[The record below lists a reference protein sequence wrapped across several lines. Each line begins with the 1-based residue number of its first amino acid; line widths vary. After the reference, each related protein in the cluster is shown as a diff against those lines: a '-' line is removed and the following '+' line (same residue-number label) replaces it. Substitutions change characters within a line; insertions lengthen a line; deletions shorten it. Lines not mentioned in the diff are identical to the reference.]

1 MTGSRHAEWRH
12 RLASPPEVTST
23 TPADPAALYVARLG
37 TEHSRKTARSALR
50 TLERAYGASPL
61 PWETL
66 TYADIA
72 QISAELSD
80 LSATWGSTCLSVL
93 RQCLQEGR
101 RLGVVDAVLVDRAFE
116 LPPLRGTCG
125 RLGRDVTDSD
135 IAALLA
141 AVDPAT
147 LSGRRDGA
155 VLGLLLGGLRCS
167 ETTTVDVD
175 DYDPGTG
182 RVTVRHGKGRKQRV
196 VPLRSAARQL
206 IEDWVAVHPG
216 DGRLLRPIDRWM
228 NVGDRLSARTVQ
240 VVLAGLCAR
249 AGVEHLSPH
258 ALRAH
263 ALTRVISLGD
273 VYLAMRL
280 AGHAKPDTTAR
291 YDRRGLD
298 ELASVIDQLDEPTA
312 PLPLR
317 LVR

>member
-1 MTGSRHAEWRH
+1 MTR
-12 RLASPPEVTST
+12 PP
-23 TPADPAALYVARLG
+23 DPAALYVARLG

-50 TLERAYGASPL
+50 TLERAYGAAPL
-61 PWETL
+61 PWEAL

-72 QISAELSD
+72 RIRAALSR
-80 LSATWGSTCLSVL
+80 LSVAWGSTCLSVL
-93 RQCLQEGR
+93 RQCLREGQ
-101 RLGVVDAVLVDRAFE
+101 RLGAVDADLVGRAFE

-125 RLGRDVTDSD
+125 RLGRNVTDSD
-135 IAALLA
+135 ITALLA
-141 AVDPAT
+141 AVDPTT

-182 RVTVRHGKGRKQRV
+182 RVTVRQAKGRKQRV
-196 VPLRSAARQL
+196 VPLRHAARTL
-206 IEDWVAVHPG
+206 IDDWVAVHPG
-216 DGRLLRPIDRWM
+216 DGRMLRPIDRWM

-249 AGVEHLSPH
+249 AGIEHLSPH

-263 ALTRVISLGD
+263 AITSVISLGD

-298 ELASVIDQLDEPTA
+298 ELASVIDRLDEPTPA
-312 PLPLR
+312 PPLR
-317 LVR
+317 LVQ

>member
-1 MTGSRHAEWRH
+1 MTR
-12 RLASPPEVTST
+12 PP
-23 TPADPAALYVARLG
+23 DPAALYVSRLG

-50 TLERAYGASPL
+50 TLERAHGTSPL
-61 PWETL
+61 PWEAL

-72 QISAELSD
+72 RIRAELSG
-80 LSATWGSTCLSVL
+80 LSVAWGSVCLSVL
-93 RQCLQEGR
+93 RQCLREGQ
-101 RLGVVDAVLVDRAFE
+101 RLGSVDADLVGRAFE

-125 RLGRDVTDSD
+125 RLGRDVTDDD

-167 ETTTVDVD
+167 EITTVDVD

-196 VPLRSAARQL
+196 VPLRRAARPL

-216 DGRLLRPIDRWM
+216 GGRMLRPIDRWG
-228 NVGDRLSARTVQ
+228 NVGDQLSARTVQ

-249 AGVEHLSPH
+249 AGIEHLSPH

-263 ALTRVISLGD
+263 AITSVISLGD

-280 AGHAKPDTTAR
+280 AGHSTPTSTSR

-298 ELASVIDQLDEPTA
+298 ELTAVIDRLDEQEGP
-312 PLPLR
+312 PGLR
-317 LVR
+317 LVM